1 MRRPTTQRMQNAEC
15 RMQKVEVPLPPQA
28 AALTAQSE
36 IGNRKSQI
44 PWWLMGVLLVLGTVA
59 LYWPATRCDFVNLDD
74 SLHVTS
80 NVLVQKGL
88 TWEGIRWVLLHP
100 VANNWHPLTVL
111 SHMAVCQM
119 CGLNPWGHH
128 LANVLLHALNAG
140 LVFALLQRMTGAAWR
155 SLLVAALFA
164 FHPLRVESVAWVTER
179 KDVLSGF
186 FGLLALIAYVC
197 YAQGSWE
204 KAESRKQ
211 KAENG
216 RQNPATRNTF
226 HVSRFTFHAR
236 TFYLL
241 SLFFLALGLMSKPM
255 LVTWPLVML
264 LLDYWPLGRMQ
275 NAECRM
281 KNEEATGTSQAPRIR
296 HHVSRFTFHAS
307 RITFHLPRALLFEK
321 IPFFVLAALMSIL
334 TFVVQ
339 HRGGALAAGE
349 SLPLGARLGNAV
361 ISYCRYLGKLFWPS
375 DLAVVYPH
383 PGHWALGKVVAAA
396 GLIVGISVLVWM
408 QRRRHPFLLVGWLWY
423 CGTLVP
429 VSQVIQTGGHAM
441 ADRWTYVPSLGILIL
456 AIWGAYELV
465 QGKAA
470 GGLEREEREERGS
483 VGHALARSTLHAPRS
498 TPILLSVVGGVA
510 VFACLAMTR
519 HQLGYWR
526 DSEVLLRHAI
536 EVTENNELA
545 HRNLGV
551 ALYEKGQTDEAIRQ
565 FEEGVRLKP
574 DYAYTHYN
582 LGIAFDKQGQVDKA
596 IGQLQE
602 ALRLEPDYADARYN
616 LGVAFFQQGR
626 TAEAI
631 GQFRET
637 IRLQPDHHQA
647 HNNLGTA
654 VGLNGQT
661 DEAIRHFQE
670 ALRLKPDY
678 GEARTNL
685 VVVLA
690 TKARASPP
698 PGTTT
703 NR

>member
-28 AALTAQSE
+28 TALTAQSE

-88 TWEGIRWVLLHP
+88 TWEGISWVLLHP
-100 VANNWHPLTVL
+100 VANNWHPLTAL

-281 KNEEATGTSQAPRIR
+281 QNEEATGTQQAPRITP
-296 HHVSRFTFHAS
+296 HVSRF
-307 RITFHLPRALLFEK
+307 TFHLPRALLFEK

-456 AIWGAYELV
+456 AIWGAYELM

-483 VGHALARSTLHAPRS
+483 VGHALARS

-574 DYAYTHYN
+574 DDAYTHYN

-602 ALRLEPDYADARYN
+602 ALRLEPDYADAHYN

-685 VVVLA
+685 AVVLA

>member
-483 VGHALARSTLHAPRS
+483 VGHALARSTLHASRS

-678 GEARTNL
+678 AEARTNL
-685 VVVLA
+685 AVVLA

>member
-1 MRRPTTQRMQNAEC
+1 MPRPATQTQPALRRTANETVLAGSPLAE
-15 RMQKVEVPLPPQA
+15 
-28 AALTAQSE
+28 
-36 IGNRKSQI
+36 
-44 PWWLMGVLLVLGTVA
+44 WLMGVLLVLGTAA

-88 TWEGIRWVLLHP
+88 TWEGIRWIFLHP
-100 VANNWHPLTVL
+100 VANNWHPLTAL
-111 SHMAVCQM
+111 SHMAVCQV

-128 LANVLLHALNAG
+128 LANVVLHALNAG
-140 LVFALLQRMTGAAWR
+140 LVFALLQAMTGAAWR

-186 FGLLALIAYVC
+186 FGLLALLAYAR
-197 YAQGSWE
+197 YAQARMQN
-204 KAESRKQ
+204 AECRM
-211 KAENG
+211 
-216 RQNPATRNTF
+216 QNPAIPNTQHASRNTQYATRFAF
-226 HVSRFTFHAR
+226 HSC

-264 LLDYWPLGRMQ
+264 LLDYWPLGRMM

-281 KNEEATGTSQAPRIR
+281 QNAAASDTQHATRNTQHA
-296 HHVSRFTFHAS
+296 SRFTFHAS
-307 RITFHLPRALLFEK
+307 RTTLLPLLVEK
-321 IPFFVLAALMSIL
+321 IPFFVLAAFMSVV

-339 HRGGALAAGE
+339 QRGGALTAGE
-349 SLPLGARLGNAV
+349 SLPLGARLGNAL
-361 ISYCRYLGKLFWPS
+361 ISYCRYLGKLFWPT
-375 DLAVVYPH
+375 DLAVVYPP
-383 PGHWALGKVVAAA
+383 PGHWALGKVVAAV
-396 GLIVGISVLVWM
+396 GLIAGISVLVWM

-441 ADRWTYVPSLGILIL
+441 ADRWTYFPSLGVMIL
-456 AIWGAYELV
+456 AIWGGYEMTR
-465 QGKAA
+465 GWRCRAA
-470 GGLEREEREERGS
+470 VWS
-483 VGHALARSTLHAPRS
+483 VAGAAAIVL
-498 TPILLSVVGGVA
+498 
-510 VFACLAMTR
+510 CLALTR

-526 DSEVLLRHAI
+526 NSEALLWHAV

-551 ALYEKGQTDEAIRQ
+551 ALYEKGQIEAAIRQ

-574 DYAYTHYN
+574 DYAYSHYN
-582 LGIAFDKQGQVDKA
+582 LGIAFYQQGRPAEA
-596 IGQLQE
+596 ISQLQE
-602 ALRLEPDYADARYN
+602 ALRLDPDYADAHYN
-616 LGVAFFQQGR
+616 LGVAFYQQGR

-631 GQFRET
+631 DQFQEA
-637 IRLQPDHHQA
+637 IRLKPDHPEA

-654 VGLNGQT
+654 LGQKGQT
-661 DEAIRHFQE
+661 DEAIRHFRE

-678 GEARTNL
+678 TEARKNL
-685 VVVLA
+685 AVVLA
-690 TKARASPP
+690 TKAQAPPP
-698 PGTTT
+698 PGAAT
-703 NR
+703 RP

>member
-1 MRRPTTQRMQNAEC
+1 
-15 RMQKVEVPLPPQA
+15 MQK
-28 AALTAQSE
+28 TACNTHQ
-36 IGNRKSQI
+36 GAVANRKSQI
-44 PWWLMGVLLVLGTVA
+44 PPPPVWLLAALLVLVTIA
-59 LYWPATRCDFVNLDD
+59 TFWPATRGDFVNYDD
-74 SLHVTS
+74 GPHVTA
-80 NVLVQKGL
+80 NMQVQKGL
-88 TWEGIRWVLLHP
+88 TWESLKWAWFNP
-100 VANNWHPLTVL
+100 VNCNWHPLTVW
-111 SHMAVCQM
+111 SHMVDCQLF
-119 CGLNPWGHH
+119 GLKPWGHH
-128 LANVLLHALNAG
+128 LTSVLLHALNAG
-140 LVFALLQRMTGAAWR
+140 LVFALLQLMTGAAWR

-164 FHPLRVESVAWVTER
+164 LHPLRVESVAWVSER

-186 FGLLALIAYVC
+186 FGLLSLIAYAR
-197 YAQGSWE
+197 YGQRRMQN
-204 KAESRKQ
+204 AECRM
-211 KAENG
+211 
-216 RQNPATRNTF
+216 QNEEATDTQHATRFTF
-226 HVSRFTFHAR
+226 HVSRFTIH
-236 TFYLL
+236 TGIFYLL
-241 SLFFLALGLMSKPM
+241 SLCFFALGLMSKPM

-281 KNEEATGTSQAPRIR
+281 QNEEATDTQHA
-296 HHVSRFTFHAS
+296 SRFTFHAS
-307 RITFHLPRALLFEK
+307 RFTPHVSLLLEK
-321 IPFFVLAALMSIL
+321 LPFFFLAALSSVV
-334 TFVVQ
+334 TFLVQ
-339 HRGGALAAGE
+339 KQASAVMGAE
-349 SLPLGARLGNAV
+349 SLSVGARVVNAL
-361 ISYCRYLGKLFWPS
+361 ISYGRYLGKLFWPA
-375 DLAVVYPH
+375 DLAVYYPH
-383 PGHWALGKVVAAA
+383 PGHWPLGKVALAGGVIA
-396 GLIVGISVLVWM
+396 GLSVVAWV
-408 QRRRHPFLLVGWLWY
+408 QRRRHPYLLVGWLWFV
-423 CGTLVP
+423 GMLVP
-429 VSQVIQTGGHAM
+429 VIGLVQVGAQAM
-441 ADRWTYVPSLGILIL
+441 ADRYTYLPSLGVLIL
-456 AIWGAYELV
+456 TVWGAYELM

-574 DYAYTHYN
+574 DDAYTHYN

-685 VVVLA
+685 AVVLA